1 MPYLNDNHL
10 ATFKVKPS
18 DGIRGNW
25 QERQDIMYKLK
36 NMFTQAGLKNGVDY
50 DFCPTYDHAE
60 IGVWFRDASNTSFFA
75 IKYCDEK

>member
-1 MPYLNDNHL
+1 MPYLDDSHI
-10 ATFKVKPS
+10 ATFKVKSS
-18 DGIRGNW
+18 DGYNVTW

-36 NMFTQAGLKNGVDY
+36 NMFTQSGLKNGDDY
-50 DFCPTYDHAE
+50 YFCRVYNHSE